1 MTALSWLGIVLCLSQ
16 SALLSGLNLA
26 YFSLGRLELEVAAQK
41 GDLRAARVRALRQ
54 DGNFLLVTILWGNVA
69 VNVLLALLSG
79 SVLSGVLAFLFSTVV
94 ITICGEILPQSYFSR
109 HALRVAGL
117 LTPLI
122 RAYQLLLWPV
132 ARPTAWVLDRW
143 LGREAITFYR
153 ERDLSEL
160 IRLHMD
166 ASGTEISRVEGLG
179 AMNFLSLDD
188 IPLAR
193 EGEPLHPDSIVELD
207 WEAGG
212 PVFPQLDHTR
222 HDPFL
227 RRLQRPGTRR
237 VVLVDRAREPRLVL
251 DTDAFIRAA
260 LFDPEGFVP
269 LDHCHRPVVVRD
281 PEQHLGDV
289 IHRFRVRPRHRE
301 DDVLDD
307 DVILL
312 WSESPRIIT
321 GSDII
326 GRLLRGIVLSAPPVA
341 TTDNQPDPPTGAAG
355 NRERVPGSSATPP
368 PRRHRAK
375 D

>member
-1 MTALSWLGIVLCLSQ
+1 MNAITWLGIFLCLSQ
-16 SALLSGLNLA
+16 SAMLSGLNLA
-26 YFSLGRLELEVAAQK
+26 FFSLGRLELEVAAKK
-41 GDLRAARVRALRQ
+41 GDRRAARVRAMRQ

-94 ITICGEILPQSYFSR
+94 ITICGEILPQSYFTR

-117 LTPLI
+117 LAPLV
-122 RAYQLLLWPV
+122 RAYQLLLWPI

-143 LGREAITFYR
+143 LGREAIRFYR

-166 ASGTEISRVEGLG
+166 ARGSEISRVEGLG

-188 IPLAR
+188 IPLAL
-193 EGEPLHPDSIVELD
+193 EGEPLNPDSIVELE
-207 WEAGG
+207 WKAAG
-212 PVFPQLDHTR
+212 PVFPELDHTR

-237 VVLVDRAREPRLVL
+237 VVLIDHDREPRLIL

-260 LFDPEGFVP
+260 LFDPERFNP
-269 LDHCHRPVVVRD
+269 LSYCHRPIVVRD
-281 PEQHLGDV
+281 PDQHLGNV
-289 IHRFRVRPRHRE
+289 IHRFRVRQRHQE

-312 WSESPRIIT
+312 WSDAPRIIT

-326 GRLLRGIVLSAPPVA
+326 GRLLRGIVVASPTLSAA
-341 TTDNQPDPPTGAAG
+341 SAQP
-355 NRERVPGSSATPP
+355 
-368 PRRHRAK
+368 
-375 D
+375 